1 MTKQVDQMK
10 LEKKS
15 GFRDNVLG
23 YYFLPQLASHW
34 LQPGLHSFGLTS
46 LDFMFKVTPVAELE
60 KIVRDLRFRE
70 SRRVVI
76 QGFILA
82 VKFVPC
88 EDGVAAQSTGT
99 SPQKDSRVYTLR

>member
-1 MTKQVDQMK
+1 M
-10 LEKKS
+10 
-15 GFRDNVLG
+15 
-23 YYFLPQLASHW
+23 
-34 LQPGLHSFGLTS
+34 
-46 LDFMFKVTPVAELE
+46 AELE

-88 EDGVAAQSTGT
+88 EEGVAAQSTGT